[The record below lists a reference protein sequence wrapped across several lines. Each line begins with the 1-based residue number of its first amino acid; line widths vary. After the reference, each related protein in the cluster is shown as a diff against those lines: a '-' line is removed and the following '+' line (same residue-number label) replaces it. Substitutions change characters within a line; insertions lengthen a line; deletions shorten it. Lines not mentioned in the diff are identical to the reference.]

1 METNSLLTKV
11 KNFIKDNWLT
21 IIFGI
26 VIIVLVI
33 LMMQQ
38 CKNMKD
44 QKIISDHN
52 VSALTDSILYYK
64 GKNGELIAEKKIL
77 YGDKETLKLA
87 YDSLYK
93 KMQSMSVKNPSTIVD
108 VNAEINNGENDTT
121 FIIETTCD
129 SLNVEKD
136 FNFDNKWR
144 KLNGTITFNN
154 DTLGLDI
161 KEDKVNANVTIA
173 IEDGTAHVRSDNPY
187 LNVDDIKGVTV
198 PQYKPMWS
206 LTVGPSLSLGYDPWH
221 NTLSPTVGVSLVI
234 GYTIWS
240 GGKKSSSK
248 K

>member
-1 METNSLLTKV
+1 METKSFWTKV
-11 KNFIKDNWLT
+11 KIFLKDKWVT
-21 IIFGI
+21 IIFGV

-38 CKNMKD
+38 CQNMKD
-44 QKIISDHN
+44 QKAISDHN
-52 VSALTDSILYYK
+52 VAALTDSISYYK

-93 KMQSMSVKNPSTIVD
+93 KMQSMKVKDPTAIVD
-108 VNAEINNGENDTT
+108 VDAEIDNGQNDTT
-121 FIIETTCD
+121 YIVETGCD
-129 SLNVEKD
+129 SLHVEKD

-144 KLNGTITFNN
+144 KLNGTITFND
-154 DTLGLDI
+154 DTLGLNI

-173 IEDGTAHVRSDNPY
+173 IEDGTTYVRSDNPY
-187 LNVDDIKGVTV
+187 LNVNDIKGVTV

-206 LTVGPSLSLGYDPWH
+206 LTVGPSASLGYDPWH
-221 NTLSPTVGVSLVI
+221 NTLSPSIGVSLVI

-240 GGKKSSSK
+240 GGKKAAVK

>member
-11 KNFIKDNWLT
+11 KKFIKDNWLT
-21 IIFGI
+21 IIFGV
-26 VIIVLVI
+26 VIIVIVI

-38 CKNMKD
+38 CQNMKN
-44 QKIISDHN
+44 QKAISDHN
-52 VSALTDSILYYK
+52 VSALTDSISYYK

-108 VNAEINNGENDTT
+108 VNTEINNGENDTT
-121 FIIETTCD
+121 YIIETACD

-144 KLNGTITFNN
+144 KLNGTITFND

-161 KEDKVNANVTIA
+161 KEDKVNANLTIA

-187 LNVDDIKGVTV
+187 LNVDDIKGVTL

-240 GGKKSSSK
+240 GGKKSTSK

>member
-1 METNSLLTKV
+1 MNTFWTKI
-11 KNFIKDNWLT
+11 KTLIKDNWLT
-21 IIFGI
+21 IILGV
-26 VIIVLVI
+26 VIFI
-33 LMMQQ
+33 LATTMMQQ
-38 CKNMKD
+38 CQNMKD
-44 QKIISDHN
+44 QKTISDHN

-77 YGDKETLKLA
+77 CGDKETLKLA

-93 KMQSMSVKNPSTIVD
+93 KMQSMSVKDPSTIVD
-108 VNAEINNGENDTT
+108 VNAEINNGKKDTT
-121 FIIETTCD
+121 YIIETTCD

-144 KLNGTITFNN
+144 KLNGTIKFNDN
-154 DTLGLDI
+154 TLGLNI

-173 IEDGTAHVRSDNPY
+173 IEGGTAYVRSDNPY
-187 LNVDDIKGVTV
+187 LNINDIKGVTV

-206 LTVGPSLSLGYDPWH
+206 LTVGPSVSLGYDPIH
-221 NTLSPTVGVSLVI
+221 NRLSPTVGVSLVV

-240 GGKKSSSK
+240 GGKKADVK

>member
-11 KNFIKDNWLT
+11 KKFIKDNWLT

-38 CKNMKD
+38 CQNMKD
-44 QKIISDHN
+44 QKAISDHN
-52 VSALTDSILYYK
+52 VSALTDSISYYK

-108 VNAEINNGENDTT
+108 VNTEINNGENDTT
-121 FIIETTCD
+121 YIIETTCD

-144 KLNGTITFNN
+144 KLNGTITFND

-161 KEDKVNANVTIA
+161 KEDKVNANLTIA

-187 LNVDDIKGVTV
+187 
-198 PQYKPMWS
+198 
-206 LTVGPSLSLGYDPWH
+206 
-221 NTLSPTVGVSLVI
+221 
-234 GYTIWS
+234 
-240 GGKKSSSK
+240 
-248 K
+248 